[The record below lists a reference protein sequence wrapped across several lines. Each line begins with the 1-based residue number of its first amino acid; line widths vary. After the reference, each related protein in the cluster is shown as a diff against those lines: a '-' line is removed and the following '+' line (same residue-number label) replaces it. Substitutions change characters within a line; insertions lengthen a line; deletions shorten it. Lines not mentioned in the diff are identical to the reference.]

1 MSLQFL
7 DWLYNVTGTWAEAT
21 TMPNIEPF
29 IEGQEVFLK
38 RPIQIYAKVIG
49 AFEGDSGLP
58 GGLLCYAVQLLPLE
72 QIYLPEYLEPS
83 CRPQPAQ
90 PQPEEVRSKGAGEFA
105 PAAELEPSLSE
116 GEPFLDLEQEIND
129 LIAGR
134 AYELYKC
141 RGSAHGDDAGD
152 WYQAS
157 TEILV
162 DVPVEITESET
173 QFTIRAGVPGFTEN
187 DLEVRVVPCSVCITG
202 KKLEGSQREPGSS
215 EWRSNRIFQVL
226 DLPSEIDPSSV
237 EAYVS
242 RGSLEIKLRKVGFR
256 KVVPVRAKAAS
267 A

>member
-1 MSLQFL
+1 
-7 DWLYNVTGTWAEAT
+7 
-21 TMPNIEPF
+21 MPNIDPF

-49 AFEGDSGLP
+49 AFEGDSWLL

-72 QIYLPEYLEPS
+72 QIYLPEDLEPS

-90 PQPEEVRSKGAGEFA
+90 PQPADVSPKEAEEFA
-105 PAAELEPSLSE
+105 LAAELEPSLSE
-116 GEPFLDLEQEIND
+116 GEPFLDLEEEINN

-134 AYELYKC
+134 AYELYES

-152 WYQAS
+152 WYQAA
-157 TEILV
+157 TEILL
-162 DVPVEITESET
+162 DVPVEISESET
-173 QFTIRAGVPGFTEN
+173 QFTIRAEVPGFTEK
-187 DLEVRVVPCSVCITG
+187 DLEVRVVPRSVCITG
-202 KKLEGSQREPGSS
+202 NNQGGSERRAGFYEP
-215 EWRSNRIFQVL
+215 RPNRIFQVL

-237 EAYVS
+237 EALVS
-242 RGSLEIKLRKVGFR
+242 CGSLEIKLGKVGFR

>member
-1 MSLQFL
+1 
-7 DWLYNVTGTWAEAT
+7 
-21 TMPNIEPF
+21 MPNNEPF
-29 IEGQEVFLK
+29 KEGQEVFLK

-49 AFEGDSGLP
+49 ALEGDLGLP

-72 QIYLPEYLEPS
+72 QIYLPEDLELS

-90 PQPEEVRSKGAGEFA
+90 SEPEDENPKETNQFA
-105 PAAELEPSLSE
+105 PAGELELGLSD

-215 EWRSNRIFQVL
+215 EWRPNRIFQVL

-242 RGSLEIKLRKVGFR
+242 RGSLEIKLGKVGFR

>member
-1 MSLQFL
+1 
-7 DWLYNVTGTWAEAT
+7 
-21 TMPNIEPF
+21 MPNIEPF
-29 IEGQEVFLK
+29 FEGQEVFLK

-72 QIYLPEYLEPS
+72 QIYLPEDLEPS

-90 PQPEEVRSKGAGEFA
+90 PQPEDVSPKEAEEFA

-116 GEPFLDLEQEIND
+116 GEPFLDLEQEINN

-134 AYELYKC
+134 AYELYES
-141 RGSAHGDDAGD
+141 RGSAHGDDARD
-152 WYQAS
+152 WYQAA
-157 TEILV
+157 TEILL
-162 DVPVEITESET
+162 DVPVEISESET
-173 QFTIRAGVPGFTEN
+173 QFTIRAEVPGFNEK
-187 DLEVRVVPCSVCITG
+187 DLEVRVVPRSVCITG
-202 KKLEGSQREPGSS
+202 KYQGGSERRAGFYEP
-215 EWRSNRIFQVL
+215 RPNRIFQVL

-237 EAYVS
+237 EALVS
-242 RGSLEIKLRKVGFR
+242 RGLLEINLGKVGFR

>member
-1 MSLQFL
+1 
-7 DWLYNVTGTWAEAT
+7 
-21 TMPNIEPF
+21 MPNIEPF

-72 QIYLPEYLEPS
+72 QIYLPEDLEPS

-90 PQPEEVRSKGAGEFA
+90 PQPEDVSPKEAEEFA

-116 GEPFLDLEQEIND
+116 GEPFLDLEEEINN

-134 AYELYKC
+134 AYELYES
-141 RGSAHGDDAGD
+141 RGSAHGDDARD
-152 WYQAS
+152 WYQAA
-157 TEILV
+157 TEILL
-162 DVPVEITESET
+162 DVPVEISESET
-173 QFTIRAGVPGFTEN
+173 QFTIRAGVPGFTEK
-187 DLEVRVVPCSVCITG
+187 DLEVRVVPRFVCITG
-202 KKLEGSQREPGSS
+202 KNQVGPERRAGFYEP
-215 EWRSNRIFQVL
+215 RPNRIFQVL

-237 EAYVS
+237 EALVS
-242 RGSLEIKLRKVGFR
+242 RGSLEIKLGKVGFR